1 MLETAFNY
9 LDIDGDGEL
18 DYYELLGTM
27 ANDDESPEKAG
38 SGNDF
43 SEQLLQF
50 L

>member
-18 DYYELLGTM
+18 DYFELFGNM
-27 ANDDESPEKAG
+27 VNNDDNPEMAS

-43 SEQLLQF
+43 SDQLLQF
-50 L
+50 F